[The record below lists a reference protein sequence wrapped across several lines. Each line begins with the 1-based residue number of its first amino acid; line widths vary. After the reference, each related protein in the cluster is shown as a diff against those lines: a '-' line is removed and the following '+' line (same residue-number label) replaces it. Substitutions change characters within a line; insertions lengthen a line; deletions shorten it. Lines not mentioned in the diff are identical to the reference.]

1 MEYLLPKNTNQNIF
15 VSHRMVY
22 ILFDGGSFDMADGK
36 IITHLS
42 FDNDNYLDKGV
53 GSNWTSVG
61 THVSITSDSYS
72 GSGSLLFKD
81 NTDSYIKHES
91 VPLLNNDFDISF
103 YCKNLKAMCPHT
115 GVSPIYANDNTG
127 VVINPA
133 NFTIYLDEYN
143 KFGILDL
150 VDGNHLSDDNFNTRT
165 QNKWV
170 FVKVSR
176 RMDTITVVADNDQIL
191 QYNATTNANYAQ
203 YKKLSSIGDFINP
216 VYDALEGQIDEM
228 KIILYPRGSDI
239 IKAKPIFIK
248 QY

>member
-1 MEYLLPKNTNQNIF
+1 MSFPQNTNQNIRF
-15 VSHRMVY
+15 PSYGLYTLRW
-22 ILFDGGSFDMADGK
+22 GGSFDMADGK

-61 THVSITSDSYS
+61 SHVSITSDSYS

-115 GVSPIYANDNTG
+115 GLSPIYVNDNTG
-127 VVINPA
+127 NSHEIA
-133 NFTIYLDEYN
+133 NFLIYLNEYN
-143 KFGILDL
+143 KFATYDII
-150 VDGNHLSDDNFNTRT
+150 DGAHLSTDDFNTRT
-165 QNKWV
+165 KDKWV

-176 RMDTITVVADNDQIL
+176 KKDTITVTADNDQIL
-191 QYNATTNANYAQ
+191 QYNVTTNANYAQ
-203 YKKLSSIGDFINP
+203 YKKLSSIGNL
-216 VYDALEGQIDEM
+216 VYYSYDALDGQIDEM
-228 KIILYPRGSDI
+228 KITLYPRGSDI